1 MRSQKKC
8 PKSADLQALSM
19 TPKCSPEG
27 GCKGRSKSRQ
37 TTRQGWHGVRRPRI
51 TRRTLASGRREQR
64 QARRRR
70 AIPDRATPTSTWF
83 PAEGRWLVAQRV
95 AGHWLGCHDD
105 LLCANSNVLGVDRT
119 AAARSRVGLLP
130 RRDEFASAS
139 DPAAPSAAG
148 ALDQA
153 GGGCCAGDERSPL
166 RTLRA
171 AARAVRV
178 QRPADALPAAR
189 SGALGGR
196 SDHTARTGTHKARR
210 GRA

>member
-1 MRSQKKC
+1 MLSQLKY
-8 PKSADLQALSM
+8 PKSVDLQALSM

-27 GCKGRSKSRQ
+27 GCKCGCKSRQ
-37 TTRQGWHGVRRPRI
+37 TTRQAWRGVRRPRI
-51 TRRTLASGRREQR
+51 PRRTLGCGRREQHR
-64 QARRRR
+64 ASRAR
-70 AIPDRATPTSTWF
+70 AIPDRVASTSSGSR
-83 PAEGRWLVAQRV
+83 AGGRWFLAQCV

-105 LLCANSNVLGVDRT
+105 LLCVNPSVLGVDRA
-119 AAARSRVGLLP
+119 AAARSRIGLFP
-130 RRDEFASAS
+130 RCDEFASAS
-139 DPAAPSAAG
+139 GPAAPSAAV

-153 GGGCCAGDERSPL
+153 GGGCCVGDERSPL
-166 RTLRA
+166 RTLCA

-196 SDHTARTGTHKARR
+196 SDHTAWTGTHKARR